1 MAPYKRTTC
10 RRVPVLINLTP
21 EKIYVYSSGGDIAPL
36 EPQKITLPE
45 IQEGVFYVAD
55 YNLCRT
61 ARVNGRSIKDLVERY
76 SCGKGRDGV
85 IITSLRLYCDREV
98 RIYPAGD

>member
-1 MAPYKRTTC
+1 MAPYKRTVC

-21 EKIYVYSSGGDIAPL
+21 EKFYVYSSGGCIVPL
-36 EPQKITLPE
+36 EPQKMSLPE

-55 YNLCRT
+55 YSLCRT
-61 ARVNGRSIKDLVERY
+61 ARANGRSIEDLVERY
-76 SCGKGRDGV
+76 SCGQGRDGV
-85 IITSLRLYCDREV
+85 LITSLRLYCDKEV